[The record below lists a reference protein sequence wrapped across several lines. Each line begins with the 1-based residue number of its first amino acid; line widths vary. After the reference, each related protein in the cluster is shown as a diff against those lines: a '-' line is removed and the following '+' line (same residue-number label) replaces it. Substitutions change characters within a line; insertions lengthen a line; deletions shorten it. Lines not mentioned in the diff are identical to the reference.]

1 MEYVNHSY
9 HVSDYLKTDEEKKLE
24 ERLKVLRAERL
35 KKFFK
40 MKQENDERNQKIVE
54 QNRERRKKEFEEDLK
69 NGILKPL
76 LDIVQE

>member
-24 ERLKVLRAERL
+24 ERLKVLKAERL

-40 MKQENDERNQKIVE
+40 MKQENDERNQKYVE
-54 QNRERRKKEFEEDLK
+54 QSRERRKKSWEEEIKRIEEK
-69 NGILKPL
+69 NKKL
-76 LDIVQE
+76 LGE